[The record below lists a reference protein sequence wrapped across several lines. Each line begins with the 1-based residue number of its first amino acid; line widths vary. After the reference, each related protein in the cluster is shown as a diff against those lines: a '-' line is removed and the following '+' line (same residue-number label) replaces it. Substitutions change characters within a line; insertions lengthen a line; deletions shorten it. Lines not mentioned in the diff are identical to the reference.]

1 MEDKIINN
9 KNSLC
14 NNSSHS
20 RSPVK
25 SYSPDFSKATFEEVL
40 EWVKDNSSFEC
51 FEETQ
56 RTAAEEIC
64 LIMAEVLK
72 LPSGL
77 NVRIGGNDLP
87 AELVGSVYKRIQKE
101 HIELVL
107 DNFSRAAYT
116 IKHKKTY
123 LRTALYNSVF
133 EYEAHFSNWYASKY
147 PQSVNEPFGKA
158 VGK

>member
-101 HIELVL
+101 HIERGFL
-107 DNFSRAAYT
+107 SR
-116 IKHKKTY
+116 
-123 LRTALYNSVF
+123 LGRRTANADPRPENKKINRGTS
-133 EYEAHFSNWYASKY
+133 EI
-147 PQSVNEPFGKA
+147 
-158 VGK
+158 